1 MSHVFLFRKFF
12 FSRPKTNHIIAL
24 LTLTDIFTWGTHLVL
39 TAIVGIYLS
48 QRIGEDAVQI
58 VGIGTAVYMTTH
70 GILQLPIG
78 KLVDMYKTDTD
89 EILILIIGS
98 SYLFY
103 PLITSAELY
112 YALQFVFAVGAAM
125 NLISWK
131 KLFAQNLDKN
141 AEGVEYGEYGLVMG
155 LSTALFGL
163 IAGSVANIS
172 MQYFNIVIVSF
183 GVITMLS
190 SIFGVLIFRI
200 KKRKSNLLR

>member
-1 MSHVFLFRKFF
+1 MFF
-12 FSRPKTNHIIAL
+12 
-24 LTLTDIFTWGTHLVL
+24 
-39 TAIVGIYLS
+39 IVPPQGW
-48 QRIGEDAVQI
+48 REGVKNFGEL
-58 VGIGTAVYMTTH
+58 GPAVYMTTH

-89 EILILIIGS
+89 EILILIIGSILMGS